1 MWVVLYYLTDS
12 YDSSQLALNTQ
23 SVLAMRLMGRVRRPC
38 TMMDLPLGVCRKA
51 FVNHVNKIL
60 TASNDAVRADQ
71 LASSEELHAMSADGT
86 LFVPP
91 PVLEGDVDEGSRSAS
106 ESDQSSVSLGDF
118 NEEGSDDS
126 DEYESYSV
134 SDADSDTDGSDGGA
148 AVWTTDPL
156 DVTVTFDGTWSKRGF
171 TALYG
176 VVVIASWDTG
186 RMLDAYVMS
195 KHCGR
200 CIRKICSISCDGD
213 VDVSSEFLEWYEH
226 HKSEFTLTI
235 REHLWRQREH

>member
-38 TMMDLPLGVCRKA
+38 TMMDLPLGVA

-91 PVLEGDVDEGSRSAS
+91 PVLEGDVDEGSRS

-126 DEYESYSV
+126 DDDESDSV

-148 AVWTTDPL
+148 VVPIPAPVWTTDPL

-200 CIRKICSISCDGD
+200 CIRKICSI
-213 VDVSSEFLEWYEH
+213 
-226 HKSEFTLTI
+226 KM
-235 REHLWRQREH
+235 